1 MGVTIAYRGSMA
13 DIQRVEDFEDRVID
27 LALEIGGHVRVWR
40 SFCDDDPQRAV
51 RGVMLELYPGQETTS
66 LLVSPEGWLIN
77 LVEIEDAEKGEL
89 ADPPWCFVKTQ
100 FGSVEGHVAL
110 VELLAALKR
119 EYFPDLEVRDE
130 GEYWETRDWERLR
143 AKIGLVQ
150 AAIDGLAD
158 GLRQY
163 GLTAEAAE
171 DPEILATRIERVA
184 QTVRQTLARIPEHPP
199 VSWDDDSGDEFDD
212 LPDGTEAQWDA
223 FFKEQRRKQERL
235 HRTIEERMARGD
247 DHHQAFEG
255 AMRDEG
261 LIDLPGE
268 PSLSEVAREMLD
280 ACEDEQDESWR
291 ESLPDAIRDADDDAD
306 DDAFDDALK
315 GALENALEDELE
327 DGCDNE
333 RHPLIERAMDLH
345 VRLFDLATATGQHS
359 NVNFQSLL
367 SGAGE
372 MLGGLSQAMSGRD
385 DELPSGLG
393 LVQLKRSL
401 RGAAFA
407 FGMLFPLRADGL
419 LTPAEFKALCE
430 VIKSLQDDIYAEL
443 ARIREARES

>member
-1 MGVTIAYRGSMA
+1 MGVTISYRGSMA
-13 DIQRVEDFEDRVID
+13 DIGRVEDFEDRVVD

-51 RGVMLELYPGQETTS
+51 RGVILELCPGQETTS
-66 LLVSPEGWLIN
+66 LLISPEGWLIN
-77 LVEIEDAEKGEL
+77 LTEIKDAEEGQL

-130 GEYWETRDWERLR
+130 GEYWETRDLEKLR
-143 AKIGLVQ
+143 AKVGRVQ
-150 AAIDGLAD
+150 AAIEGLAE
-158 GLRQY
+158 GLRRH

-171 DPEILATRIERVA
+171 DPEILAARIERVA
-184 QTVRQTLARIPEHPP
+184 QMVHQTLARVPEHPP
-199 VSWDDDSGDEFDD
+199 VLWDDDDSGDGFDIFS
-212 LPDGTEAQWDA
+212 DGTEAQWDA
-223 FFKEQRRKQERL
+223 CFKEQRRKQERL
-235 HRTIEERMARGD
+235 HRAIEERLARGD
-247 DHHQAFEG
+247 DHHEAFDG

-268 PSLSEVAREMLD
+268 PSLSDVAREMLE
-280 ACEDEQDESWR
+280 ACEDEEDEQDEPWR
-291 ESLPDAIRDADDDAD
+291 ESLPDAIRDADDEALD
-306 DDAFDDALK
+306 DRCDD
-315 GALENALEDELE
+315 
-327 DGCDNE
+327 E

-345 VRLFDLATATGQHS
+345 VRLFDIATALWQQA
-359 NVNFQSLL
+359 NENFPCLM
-367 SGAGE
+367 GAAGE
-372 MLGGLSQAMSGRD
+372 MLGGLSQALGGRD
-385 DELPSGLG
+385 YEPPSGLG

-419 LTPAEFKALCE
+419 LTPTEFKELCE
-430 VIKSLQDDIYAEL
+430 TIKSLQSDIYAEL
-443 ARIREARES
+443 ARLREAREG

>member
-1 MGVTIAYRGSMA
+1 MGVTISYRGSMA
-13 DIQRVEDFEDRVID
+13 DIERVEDFEDRVID

-51 RGVMLELYPGQETTS
+51 RGVILEWHPGQETTS

-77 LVEIEDAEKGEL
+77 FTEIEDAEKGQL

-130 GEYWETRDWERLR
+130 GEYWQTRDLERLR

-150 AAIDGLAD
+150 ATIEGLAE
-158 GLRQY
+158 GLRRY

-171 DPEILATRIERVA
+171 DPEILAARIERVA
-184 QTVRQTLARIPEHPP
+184 QTVQQTLARIPEHPP
-199 VSWDDDSGDEFDD
+199 VSWDDDSGDECDD
-212 LPDGTEAQWDA
+212 LSDGTEAQWDA

-247 DHHQAFEG
+247 DHHEAFEG

-268 PSLSEVAREMLD
+268 PSLSDVAREMFE
-280 ACEDEQDESWR
+280 ACEDEQDEPWR
-291 ESLPDAIRDADDDAD
+291 ESLPDAIRDADE
-306 DDAFDDALK
+306 DAL
-315 GALENALEDELE
+315 D
-327 DGCDNE
+327 DGCDDE

-345 VRLFDLATATGQHS
+345 VRLFDIATAAGQHA
-359 NVNFQSLL
+359 NENFQSLMG
-367 SGAGE
+367 GAGE
-372 MLGGLSQAMSGRD
+372 MLGGLSQALGGRNY
-385 DELPSGLG
+385 ELPSGLG

-419 LTPAEFKALCE
+419 LTPAEFKELCE
-430 VIKSLQDDIYAEL
+430 AITSLQSDIYAEL
-443 ARIREARES
+443 ARLREARES

>member
-1 MGVTIAYRGSMA
+1 MGVTIFYRGSMA
-13 DIQRVEDFEDRVID
+13 DIGRVEDFEDRVID

-51 RGVMLELYPGQETTS
+51 RGVILELYPGQETTS

-77 LVEIEDAEKGEL
+77 LTEIEDAEKGQL

-130 GEYWETRDWERLR
+130 GEYWETRDLERLR

-150 AAIDGLAD
+150 AAIEGLAE
-158 GLRQY
+158 GLRRH

-171 DPEILATRIERVA
+171 DPEILAARIARVA
-184 QTVRQTLARIPEHPP
+184 QTVQQTLARIPEHPP
-199 VSWDDDSGDEFDD
+199 VSWDDDSGDGYDD
-212 LPDGTEAQWDA
+212 LSDGTEAQWDA

-247 DHHQAFEG
+247 DHHEAFEG

-268 PSLSEVAREMLD
+268 PSLSDVAREMLE
-280 ACEDEQDESWR
+280 ACEDEQDEPWR
-291 ESLPDAIRDADDDAD
+291 ESLPDAIRDADG
-306 DDAFDDALK
+306 DAFEDAL
-315 GALENALEDELE
+315 D
-327 DGCDNE
+327 DGCDDG

-345 VRLFDLATATGQHS
+345 VRLFDIATAVGQQA
-359 NVNFQSLL
+359 NENFQSLMG
-367 SGAGE
+367 GAGE
-372 MLGGLSQAMSGRD
+372 MLGGLSQALGSRNY
-385 DELPSGLG
+385 EPPSGLG

-419 LTPAEFKALCE
+419 LTPAEFKELCE
-430 VIKSLQDDIYAEL
+430 TIKSLQSDIYAEL
-443 ARIREARES
+443 AHLRGNGKR